1 MSNFLCIY
9 SYSYEV
15 VSSIANYLLDQ
26 TKHRPKIGIIC
37 GSGLG
42 SLAESIESADVIP
55 YQSIPNFPVSTVEGH
70 AGEMIFGNINGIAV
84 MCMKGRFHY
93 YEGYPLVKCCMP
105 IRVRDIFLKSF
116 LELYLF
122 RSMK

>member
-1 MSNFLCIY
+1 MFNTHISSFE
-9 SYSYEV
+9 YELL
-15 VSSIANYLLDQ
+15 SGIANYLLDH

-42 SLAESIESADVIP
+42 SLAESIANPDVIP

-70 AGEMIFGNINGIAV
+70 AGEMIFGNINGVAV

-93 YEGYPLVKCCMP
+93 YEGYPLAKCCMP
-105 IRVRDIFLKSF
+105 IRVRFTS
-116 LELYLF
+116 
-122 RSMK
+122 SN